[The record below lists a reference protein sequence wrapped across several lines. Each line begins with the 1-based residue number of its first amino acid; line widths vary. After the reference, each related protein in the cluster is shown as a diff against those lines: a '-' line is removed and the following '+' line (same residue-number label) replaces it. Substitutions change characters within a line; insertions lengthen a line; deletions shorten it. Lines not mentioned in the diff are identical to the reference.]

1 MNQVKET
8 YTYILRDTQYGYA
21 IEKVDDVKGESYG
34 S

>member
-1 MNQVKET
+1 MNQIKE
-8 YTYILRDTQYGYA
+8 TYILRDTQYGYA